1 MKRPTFWEALPRPL
15 VGLAPMD
22 GVGDHAFR
30 HIQKKYGAP
39 MLIYT
44 EFTAADRLEVGDHA
58 LLKDFL
64 YDESQ
69 RPILAQVFGH
79 IPDLFRRMAVMLCQL
94 GFDGIDINMGC
105 PAPNIAQRGAGAGL
119 IRTPR
124 LAQEIVRA
132 AQAGVRQWQAGAT
145 VRDDPG
151 VPLHLVTQVEAFQ
164 ARLPA
169 IYRQPRPVPVSVK
182 TRIGYDEPAVDAWI
196 SCLLESEPAA
206 IALHGRTLRQGYA
219 GTADWEAIAR
229 AAELARQAGVPLLGN
244 GDARSLEDA
253 QQRAADYGLAGVLIG
268 RASYGNPFVF
278 RPGGAAVA
286 LAADPYGLLRIAAE
300 HAWLHAATLSHN
312 RPQRFLAMRKHLGWY
327 ARNLPGA
334 SGLRRDLVRTSTA
347 AEVEALIM
355 RYLDYRRSW
364 QGTAAHPQAQEG
376 SWRAEVN
383 R

>member
-1 MKRPTFWEALPRPL
+1 MKTTTFWDTLPRPL

-39 MLIYT
+39 QLIYT
-44 EFTAADRLEVGDHA
+44 EFTAADRLAVGDQA
-58 LLKDFL
+58 LLKDFF

-119 IRTPR
+119 IRTPQ
-124 LAQEIVRA
+124 LAQAIVRA

-145 VRDDPG
+145 VRDDPD
-151 VPLHLVTQVEAFQ
+151 VPLHLVTQVETFQ
-164 ARLPA
+164 AQLPA
-169 IYRQPRPVPVSVK
+169 RYRQPRPVPVSVK

-286 LAADPYGLLRIAAE
+286 LAADPYRLLRIAVE

-312 RPQRFLAMRKHLGWY
+312 RPQRFLGMRKHLGWY

-334 SGLRRDLVRTSTA
+334 SELRRALVQTSSA
-347 AEVEALIM
+347 AQVEMLIAH
-355 RYLDYRRSW
+355 YLDYRGSW
-364 QGTAAHPQAQEG
+364 EGVASPQQIQEG
-376 SWRAEVN
+376 T
-383 R
+383 